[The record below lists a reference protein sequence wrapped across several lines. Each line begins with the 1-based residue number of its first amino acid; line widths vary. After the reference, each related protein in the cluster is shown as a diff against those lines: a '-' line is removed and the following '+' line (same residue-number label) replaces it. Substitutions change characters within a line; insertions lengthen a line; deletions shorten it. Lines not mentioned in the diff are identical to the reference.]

1 MAMDKVDQAALE
13 TAGSGQA
20 ARAGRVLVLDDEPVI
35 QDVLRNLL
43 EKSGY
48 EVTVLGDAA
57 AARELLDTDGD
68 WDVFLL
74 DFMLPD
80 EDGMEVLKYARKLH
94 PELVVVMITAFG
106 TVENAVSAMKLGAF
120 HYLTKPFKNEEVRH
134 LVAQAAKTSNLRR
147 ENRDLRKALEER
159 YKYEQI
165 IGKARRMQ
173 DLYRFIDQVAP
184 STSTVLIQGESG
196 TGKELVAQA
205 IHRRSSRAG
214 KPFLVVNSNSIPTE
228 LLEDNLFG
236 HARGAFTGAVGAK
249 RGLLELADGGTI
261 LFDEISTISGEV
273 QAKLLRVMQEKEFLP
288 IGSLE
293 SRKVDVR
300 ILAATNEDLRDLVT
314 EGRFREDLYY
324 RLAVISIDLPP
335 LRRRQEDIP
344 LLAEHFLARFNKDN
358 RKEIEGFTPD
368 VMALFMEYGWPGN
381 VRELENVVERGVV
394 LATASHIEVESLPAD
409 LFGPGRTPRV
419 PGLVE
424 GVGLSQAVADFESA
438 LIQAALEKAGGVQK
452 KAAEILGLKPTTL
465 NEKIKR
471 LGITH

>member
-1 MAMDKVDQAALE
+1 MQKVDQA
-13 TAGSGQA
+13 G
-20 ARAGRVLVLDDEPVI
+20 RAGRVLVLDDEPVI

-57 AARELLDTDGD
+57 AARKLLSEDGD

-80 EDGMEVLKYARKLH
+80 EDGMEVLKFARKLH

-134 LVAQAAKTSNLRR
+134 LVAQAARTSSLRR
-147 ENRDLRKALEER
+147 ENRDLRKALEEK
-159 YKYEQI
+159 YKFEKI
-165 IGKARRMQ
+165 IGKSRRMQ
-173 DLYRFIDQVAP
+173 ELYRFIDQVAS

-205 IHRRSSRAG
+205 IHRRSLRAA
-214 KPFLVVNSNSIPTE
+214 KPFLVVNSHSIPAE

-261 LFDEISTISGEV
+261 LFDEISTISGDV

-288 IGSLE
+288 IGALE

-300 ILAATNEDLRDLVT
+300 ILAATNENLRDLVG

-335 LRRRQEDIP
+335 LRRRVEDIP
-344 LLAEHFLARFNKDN
+344 LLAEHFLARYIKEN
-358 RKEIEGFTPD
+358 RKEVEGFTPD
-368 VMALFMEYGWPGN
+368 VMAVFMEYGWPGN

-394 LATASHIEVESLPAD
+394 LATGDRIEVDSLPAD
-409 LFGPGRTPRV
+409 LFGPGRTPMV
-419 PGLVE
+419 PALVE

-438 LIQAALEKAGGVQK
+438 LIRAALEQAGGVQK

>member
-1 MAMDKVDQAALE
+1 MQKPEQ
-13 TAGSGQA
+13 
-20 ARAGRVLVLDDEPVI
+20 AGRVLVLDDEPVI

-48 EVTVLGDAA
+48 EVTVLGDGA
-57 AARELLDTDGD
+57 AARELLAEDGD

-80 EDGMEVLKYARKLH
+80 EDGMEVLKFARKLH

-134 LVAQAAKTSNLRR
+134 LVAQAAKTARLGR
-147 ENRDLRKALEER
+147 ENQDLRKAREEK
-159 YKYEQI
+159 YKFEKI
-165 IGKARRMQ
+165 SGKSHRMKE
-173 DLYRFIDQVAP
+173 LYRFIDQVAS

-205 IHRRSSRAG
+205 IHRRSLRAAR
-214 KPFLVVNSNSIPTE
+214 PFLVVNSNSIPAE

-249 RGLLELADGGTI
+249 KGLLELADGGTI
-261 LFDEISTISGEV
+261 LFDEISTISGDV

-288 IGSLE
+288 IGALE

-300 ILAATNEDLRDLVT
+300 ILAATNENLRDLVA

-335 LRRRQEDIP
+335 LRRRVEDIP
-344 LLAEHFLARFNKDN
+344 LLAEHFLARYIKEN
-358 RKEIEGFTPD
+358 RKEVEGFSPD
-368 VMALFMEYGWPGN
+368 VMALFMEYHWPGN
-381 VRELENVVERGVV
+381 VRELENIVERGVV
-394 LATASHIEVESLPAD
+394 LATGPSIRIESLPAH
-409 LFGPGRTPRV
+409 LFGPGRAPMV
-419 PGLVE
+419 PVLAD
-424 GVGLSQAVADFESA
+424 GVGLSQAVTDFESA
-438 LIQAALEKAGGVQK
+438 LIRTALEKAGGVQK